1 MFDATKCS
9 DPSSGK
15 SKREHRTDHQNNEG
29 DGGGG
34 GGRGGGFKFRIVL
47 DKHAVYINQHMP
59 LLIVGV
65 LGKS

>member
-1 MFDATKCS
+1 MFEATKCS
-9 DPSSGK
+9 DPSSGN
-15 SKREHRTDHQNNEG
+15 SKREHRTDHQNSEG

-34 GGRGGGFKFRIVL
+34 GGGYKFSIIL

-59 LLIVGV
+59 LLNVGV

>member
-1 MFDATKCS
+1 MFEATKYS

-15 SKREHRTDHQNNEG
+15 SKREHRTDHEMG
-29 DGGGG
+29 AGGGG
-34 GGRGGGFKFRIVL
+34 YKFTVVL

-59 LLIVGV
+59 LLNVGV

>member
-1 MFDATKCS
+1 MFEATKCS

-15 SKREHRTDHQNNEG
+15 SKREHRTDHQNSEG

-34 GGRGGGFKFRIVL
+34 YKFSIIL
-47 DKHAVYINQHMP
+47 EKHAVYINQHMP
-59 LLIVGV
+59 LLNVGV